1 MGAVV
6 TVGAMMS
13 ETLRPEGIDEQ
24 WVQVRTRLRQE
35 VGDAAFN
42 SWLKPLGLVGIA
54 DSAVTLSAPTRFM
67 RDWVQ
72 SHYLDRIRELWKVER
87 PGVRA
92 VSLQV
97 KAAIRKTGVARGD
110 ALPAPEPMAGALPG
124 PGTASPAARPVVVAA
139 SQRGDVRPEE
149 PTERQ
154 LSAPLDPKKK
164 R

>member
-1 MGAVV
+1 M

-67 RDWVQ
+67 RDLVQ

-92 VSLQV
+92 V
-97 KAAIRKTGVARGD
+97 
-110 ALPAPEPMAGALPG
+110 
-124 PGTASPAARPVVVAA
+124 
-139 SQRGDVRPEE
+139 
-149 PTERQ
+149 
-154 LSAPLDPKKK
+154 
-164 R
+164 